1 MVPSS
6 SPRLLLVEDDRFL
19 RRALEAGLRGRGF
32 TVVTAADGEVGLEL
46 AKREAFTM
54 VLLDLLMPK
63 MTGLEVLRALRADAA
78 TRELPVLILSN
89 SSREQDVADAQAL
102 GVVGYVVKSN
112 ISLQE
117 VCDHIAT
124 LVRSVA

>member
-102 GVVGYVVKSN
+102 GVVGYVIKSN

-117 VCDHIAT
+117 MCDHIAT
-124 LVRSVA
+124 LVRSVS